1 MCYEASSDN
10 GKKCRTAE
18 KDIRVVKF
26 VESYKDNGKW
36 AIRSY
41 FNNYPY
47 KIGHTYSTDCMPRE
61 YCEDINQGYHS
72 YSLSKG
78 YPVMRRYRIY
88 SAIGFPFPNDND
100 NNGMDS
106 CRCLL
111 GSSHSVFIKG
121 DHLGEMFECTPKMA
135 KYFFSI
141 DEFARKDNAHFPV
154 FSVMYCTIPKGSI
167 YYENEEGEIVSD
179 QIRPDKIYKMGS
191 ESRLCHLIGRIILW
205 YDKNTRIKNKR
216 YVLDR

>member
-18 KDIRVVKF
+18 EDIRVVKF
-26 VESYKDNGKW
+26 VESCKLNGKW
-36 AIRSY
+36 AIRSFY
-41 FNNYPY
+41 IHYPY
-47 KIGHTYSTDCMPRE
+47 KLGHTYSISYMPRE

-78 YPVMRRYRIY
+78 KPVVRRYRSAY
-88 SAIGFPFPNDND
+88 SEIGFPNDD
-100 NNGMDS
+100 ES
-106 CRCLL
+106 CRKLL
-111 GSSHSVFIKG
+111 GSSHSVFIKE
-121 DHLGEMFECTPKMA
+121 DRLDRRFECTPKMA

-141 DEFARKDNAHFPV
+141 DEFARHYSSSSV
-154 FSVMYCTIPKGSI
+154 FSVMYCTIPKGSV

-179 QIRPDKIYKMGS
+179 QIRPDKVYKMGS
-191 ESRLCHLIGRIILW
+191 ESRLCHLIGRFILW
-205 YDKNTRIKNKR
+205 YDKNMRTKNKR